1 MIRACVVAMLG
12 FAGVAQTS
20 CIDDGGPRLDASTP
34 AATVAGGM
42 TVLTG
47 RRLCGESGNCAT
59 AGGAVRIGLDDA
71 VQATIIMYSDTSA
84 EIRIP
89 TVTPVGRT
97 SIVLTV
103 NEKASN
109 ALAFEILPP

>member
-1 MIRACVVAMLG
+1 MIRAGVSAMLG
-12 FAGVAQTS
+12 IASVTLAS
-20 CIDDGGPRLDASTP
+20 CTDDGGPRLHAATP
-34 AATVAGGM
+34 ASSVAGGM

-47 RRLCGESGNCAT
+47 TRLCGESGNCAT

-71 VQATIIMYSDTSA
+71 VQANITMYSDTSA

-89 TVTPVGRT
+89 TVTPVGPT

-109 ALAFEILPP
+109 TLAFEILPP